1 MIKIHVANVI
11 TVYASMC
18 VCAALLARAQCIII
32 WHEFG
37 LTKNQTIYT
46 NRVSFFYYFQF
57 QLHWKHPYSVC
68 SHLSQKK
75 KLNRELISKLLP
87 EIG

>member
-32 WHEFG
+32 WYEFG

-46 NRVSFFYYFQF
+46 NRVSFFIIANCIGNTHIQCVAIYRN
-57 QLHWKHPYSVC
+57 
-68 SHLSQKK
+68 KK
-75 KLNRELISKLLP
+75 KN
-87 EIG
+87 